1 MLGAWSTYSFVKD
14 SLLNPRERSERPIA
28 GSDISPGE
36 LFRLWS
42 RANRKDVKA
51 QQKLHK
57 LLVQSPALESHLRA
71 FATDRA
77 LARQASAKARGVS
90 LKKVKPIS
98 PWGQLLSKAAP
109 YVVVVGGGLPTL
121 GKKR

>member
-1 MLGAWSTYSFVKD
+1 
-14 SLLNPRERSERPIA
+14 LNPRERSERPIA
-28 GSDISPGE
+28 GSDITPGE